1 MASIMQLSS
10 VSRRSI
16 STSLR
21 APLQATKPTSISRI
35 ARRGYA
41 DAAPTPSPAPQP
53 KKRFRAL
60 RWAWRLTWLSAIGL
74 TGYVAYSILEL
85 RQPPEQFTPDPEK
98 KTLVILGMFQSQSP
112 ILPGWIVANMSFF
125 CRNWLG
131 IRFPLEEN

>member
-21 APLQATKPTSISRI
+21 APIQASKPTSIARI

-41 DAAPTPSPAPQP
+41 DAAPTPSPAQPP

-74 TGYVAYSILEL
+74 TGAVAYSIFDL
-85 RQPPEQFTPDPEK
+85 RQPPEQFAPDPEK
-98 KTLVILGMFQSQSP
+98 KTLVILGMFRSHSP
-112 ILPGWIVANMSFF
+112 ILSGGIIANELLLQELAGDPS
-125 CRNWLG
+125 
-131 IRFPLEEN
+131 PS